1 MLDLLKVLLKAVADA
16 ERVAPKII
24 ASTDDLEAIASD
36 DLAQVPAL
44 QGWRRSVFGEKALA
58 LKDGSL
64 SLRIQRGRVVVG

>member
-1 MLDLLKVLLKAVADA
+1 MLKLLTAAALAFSIA
-16 ERVAPKII
+16 AP
-24 ASTDDLEAIASD
+24 ALAAPSD